1 MSRLRRLAAGSAV
14 ALGGV
19 VAYDVTQRHHAI
31 LRNFPVV
38 GHLRYILE
46 TFGPELRQYI
56 VTSNNEERPFSR
68 DQRTWV
74 YQSSKLKPNTV
85 GFGSDNEMEN
95 GLGYLIIKPDARP
108 YPAPP
113 EGGPGSGPEH
123 LIPAAKILGAA
134 HGRRHAFRPRSVV
147 NISGMSFGALSAP
160 AVEALNRGAALAPC
174 LQNTGEGG
182 LSEHHCHGGELIFQI
197 GTGYF
202 GCRDAD
208 GHFDLDA
215 LLETIARGPVRALEV
230 KLSQGAKPGVGGMV
244 PAAKMT
250 PEIAAIRGVEAGK
263 DCHSPPCHSAFTTV
277 DELIEFCERIGAAT
291 GLPIGIKSAVGEQPF
306 WEELAARM
314 ETTGGG
320 PDFITVDGGEGGTG
334 AAPLSFADHVALPFK
349 MAFSRVYAPF
359 AHNGLNERIAF
370 IGSAKL
376 GMPHTALFAFSL
388 GADMVNVGREAMMAI
403 GCIQAQRC
411 HTGRCPTGVATQNP
425 WLVRGLDP
433 DIKAARAANY
443 VRTLRRELGALT
455 RTCGE
460 AHPSL
465 ITPDQLELMEEGY
478 RSRTAEDALGYLP
491 AWRRTTPERRA
502 EIERLVAGDPHA
514 APA

>member
-31 LRNFPVV
+31 LRNFPIV

-108 YPAPP
+108 YPAPADAA
-113 EGGPGSGPEH
+113 PGAGPEH
-123 LIPAAKILGAA
+123 RIPAAKILGAA
-134 HGRRHAFRPRSVV
+134 HGRRHAFRPESVV

-160 AVEALNRGAALAPC
+160 AVEALNRGAAIAPC

-182 LSEHHCHGGELIFQI
+182 LSEHHRHGGELIFQI

-202 GCRDAD
+202 GCRAAD
-208 GHFDLDA
+208 GSFDLDA
-215 LLETIARGPVRALEV
+215 LLETIERGPVRALEV

-263 DCHSPPCHSAFTTV
+263 DCHSPPSHSAFATV

-306 WEELAARM
+306 WDELAARM
-314 ETTGGG
+314 EATGGG

-433 DIKAARAANY
+433 DLKAARAANY
-443 VRTLRRELGALT
+443 VRTLRRELDALT

-465 ITPDQLELMEEGY
+465 VTPDQLELMEEGY
-478 RSRTAEDALGYLP
+478 RSRTAEEALGYLP